1 MYRCVSFFLDTI
13 NINSDINAFF
23 PLHDNPQLSIK
34 SCSKYWLYF
43 WHLNLRLQITNIY
56 DNLNVLVYLYL
67 FSMARLLCCISSFRK
82 KRSIIIHIF
91 PFLLNNHFW
100 LDDLLWWVR
109 YFCRWLFLF
118 INGTVLFLFLC
129 FILLKH
135 DLIFSKKNLIF
146 MYMYAENKK
155 IICLLM
161 KKIKLTHV
169 FLQRASSVSLCTCDK

>member
-1 MYRCVSFFLDTI
+1 MCLPVLITIWIFSYWLTPQNAILGRLTCLYSSIYSTYTWHLIYPFKKSLYTIEDHGSTFKIVYYMYRCVSFFLDTI

-56 DNLNVLVYLYL
+56 DNRNVWYIFIFFLWRGYCAVSQVLE
-67 FSMARLLCCISSFRK
+67 K

-109 YFCRWLFLF
+109 YFCRW
-118 INGTVLFLFLC
+118 
-129 FILLKH
+129 
-135 DLIFSKKNLIF
+135 
-146 MYMYAENKK
+146 
-155 IICLLM
+155 
-161 KKIKLTHV
+161 
-169 FLQRASSVSLCTCDK
+169 